1 MSNPPQAARP
11 RPQVRK
17 KPNDDAAYT
26 GPSAAALAA
35 AGSGAQATKRQ
46 ATERV
51 EGEPRNKRKKV
62 ETIVSNQNRPVIDQ
76 MSEPRTSLVSQCQT
90 FHSPLGAH
98 QRAQVEF
105 NKLSIAELHRYL
117 TQFNIVPI
125 VRPSPLLVDDPPAP
139 VTLANPARAI
149 LRETSPG
156 ISMPANRSWRE
167 GRRRS
172 SRLADDEGE
181 RTAVMADVEE
191 VHTVLAGIAERH
203 FRETLSISG
212 REEVDTLASFMCAV
226 EKVKAMRVRAFQ
238 F

>member
-1 MSNPPQAARP
+1 MSSNPPQAARP
-11 RPQVRK
+11 RPPARK

-35 AGSGAQATKRQ
+35 AGGGAQATKRQ
-46 ATERV
+46 ATDRA

-62 ETIVSNQNRPVIDQ
+62 ETIVSNQNRPLIDP
-76 MSEPRTSLVSQCQT
+76 MSEPRTSLV
-90 FHSPLGAH
+90 
-98 QRAQVEF
+98 EF
-105 NKLSIAELHRYL
+105 NKLSVAELHRYL

-139 VTLANPARAI
+139 ITLANPTRAV

-156 ISMPANRSWRE
+156 ISMPANRSRRE

-172 SRLADDEGE
+172 SRLADDESE
-181 RTAVMADVEE
+181 RTAVLADVEE

-226 EKVKAMRVRAFQ
+226 EKAKAMRVRAFQ